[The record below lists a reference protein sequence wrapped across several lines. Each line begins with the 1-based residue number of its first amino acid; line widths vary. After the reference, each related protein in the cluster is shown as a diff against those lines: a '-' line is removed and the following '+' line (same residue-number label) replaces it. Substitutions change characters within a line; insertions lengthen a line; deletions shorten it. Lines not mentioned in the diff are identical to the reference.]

1 MIGFEAELDRRVV
14 DMSGLKMKGDE
25 KLAICAGGQF
35 TVVTDA
41 KSAWE
46 TTGSGKTLSYSNIE
60 LVTSP
65 FDQMTGDFGPIVKA
79 LDNMRVLTGYLYK
92 VGGAPRL
99 REVLQHSGIQF
110 GLTKAGMAAMMR
122 PDTDLIGPVEGAY
135 YKVND
140 KGADSLFVHYTA
152 GFPVLDLGTAL
163 DWLAG
168 KVRDTAEDGP
178 SGYFPSTNV
187 RRAQLAGR
195 AAAELFRR
203 WSVYR
208 KLDTKLDT
216 KTDSTALAGYIA
228 LVYTQLAAAIDH
240 SYNPEGQVK
249 NKAIAVCRVPLRN
262 VARAL
267 PESAQ
272 RFLREQAWVDM
283 LTDYKVGKTADSMQ
297 RFLNARGKEAAKTA
311 ADKRASGTA
320 ATKELMGLQKGI
332 SDVESKL
339 KAIEDKLAMI
349 GEHEDPTG
357 LMAERDM
364 VFAELDARKADA
376 VKKQDIIADYTG
388 AETAGK
394 EWSAL
399 LSGLPPELSK
409 LTDEQIAGQFP
420 WSLISHAISPALEGR
435 PLAHDLTSQAVD
447 SLFTGGPLTDGKV
460 APDKGIVRELATGT
474 ESNMDGDPVTLGQYL
489 CSALLAP
496 AQRTLGPTK
505 IFGGMH
511 EVANPD
517 IFLGRDGIARYLI
530 PLELRSHGPQRVNWD
545 QLGGALNELSLF
557 TLKLAG

>member
-1 MIGFEAELDRRVV
+1 MIGFEAELDRRVA
-14 DMSGLKMKGDE
+14 DTSGLKMKGDE
-25 KLAICAGGQF
+25 KLAICVGGQF

-60 LVTSP
+60 LVTCP

-92 VGGAPRL
+92 VGVAARL
-99 REVLQHSGIQF
+99 RDVLQHSGIQF
-110 GLTKAGMAAMMR
+110 GLTKAGMAAVMH

-140 KGADSLFVHYTA
+140 KGPDSLFVHYTA
-152 GFPVLDLGTAL
+152 GFSVLDLGTAL
-163 DWLAG
+163 DWLAS
-168 KVRDTAEDGP
+168 KVRDTAEDGS
-178 SGYFPSTNV
+178 SGYFPSTNA

-208 KLDTKLDT
+208 KLDTK
-216 KTDSTALAGYIA
+216 TDSAALAGYIA
-228 LVYTQLAAAIDH
+228 LVYTQLAAAVDH
-240 SYNPEGQVK
+240 SYNPQGQVK
-249 NKAIAVCRVPLRN
+249 NKTIAVCRVPLRN
-262 VARAL
+262 VAGAL
-267 PESAQ
+267 PASVQ
-272 RFLREQAWVDM
+272 QFLREQAWVDM
-283 LTDYKVGKTADSMQ
+283 LTDYRVGKTADSMQ

-320 ATKELMGLQKGI
+320 ATKELMGLQKAI
-332 SDVESKL
+332 SDAESKL

-364 VFAELDARKADA
+364 VFAELDALKTDA

-388 AETAGK
+388 AETASK

-399 LSGLPPELSK
+399 LSGLLPELSK
-409 LTDEQIAGQFP
+409 LNDERIAGKFP
-420 WSLISHAISPALEGR
+420 WSLISHAIAPALEGR
-435 PLAHDLTSQAVD
+435 PLAADLPSQAVD

-460 APDKGIVRELATGT
+460 APDKGIVRGLATGT
-474 ESNMDGDPVTLGQYL
+474 QSNMDGDPVTFGQYL

-511 EVANPD
+511 EVASPD
-517 IFLGRDGIARYLI
+517 IFLVRDGITRYLI
-530 PLELRSHGPQRVNWD
+530 PLELRSHGPQRVTWD
-545 QLGGALNELSLF
+545 QLGEALNELSLF
-557 TLKLAG
+557 TLKLVG